1 MLPSLHLNKPSPV
14 LSFPAQWRP
23 PFSRFPCTPVWGQIQ
38 PPRQC
43 PSCYLPATDPTL
55 TAVLTQ
61 IAFWVL
67 METKWCLALL
77 THPISFWACNY
88 LTLKLC
94 CKREVAASKSSLP
107 KELTPTYPAA
117 EPVALAQHQRW
128 MIRDE
133 AGHTHSIRRHLA
145 GPCLRAD
152 GKVWGHSIPQIPFLR
167 AVPHLNLDKLVFSN
181 ELKPSSSPRT
191 YIPVFFKSQRE

>member
-94 CKREVAASKSSLP
+94 CKREVAASKPSLP
-107 KELTPTYPAA
+107 DTIVK
-117 EPVALAQHQRW
+117 
-128 MIRDE
+128 MIW
-133 AGHTHSIRRHLA
+133 AFWIIQTLYNFKTKSNFTFSIIL
-145 GPCLRAD
+145 
-152 GKVWGHSIPQIPFLR
+152 FLMEIS
-167 AVPHLNLDKLVFSN
+167 NIQN
-181 ELKPSSSPRT
+181 ELISKTVSE
-191 YIPVFFKSQRE
+191 IFWNICIGKD